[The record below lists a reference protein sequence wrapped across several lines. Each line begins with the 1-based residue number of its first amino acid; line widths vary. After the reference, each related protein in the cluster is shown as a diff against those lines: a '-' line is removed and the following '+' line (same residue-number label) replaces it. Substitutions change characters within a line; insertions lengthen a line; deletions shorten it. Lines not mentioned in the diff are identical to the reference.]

1 MTKLI
6 LPLSAIPS
14 QQSQVVLDG
23 QQVQFWLRQ
32 LATGLYIDLTVNG
45 ALMLAGCLCVDRV
58 DLLRGRIPALTGLL
72 YFRDMQGR
80 KDPGYTGLKNR
91 FQLIYEV

>member
-6 LPLSAIPS
+6 IPLSAIPS
-14 QQSQVVLDG
+14 QQSQLVISG
-23 QQVQFWLRQ
+23 QQTQFWLRQ

-72 YFRDMQGR
+72 YFRDAQGR
-80 KDPGYTGLKNR
+80 KNPDYTGLKNR
-91 FQLIYEV
+91 FQFIYEV